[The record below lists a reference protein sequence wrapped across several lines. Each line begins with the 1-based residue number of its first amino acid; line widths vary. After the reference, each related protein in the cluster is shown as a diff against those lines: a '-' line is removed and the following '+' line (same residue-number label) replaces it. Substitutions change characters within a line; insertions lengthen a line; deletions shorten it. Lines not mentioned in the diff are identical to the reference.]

1 MMYWRQ
7 SLQPRKDINFNVLL
21 SLVIIVMS
29 FFTSPFYS
37 LAQKD
42 TLHLPSIRVV
52 NGSIPIPFVSVI
64 NMTTS
69 KSVISDADGFV
80 ILQTFTTGDTLLLR
94 SMGYEDVII
103 IYGQQR
109 GQKIGMEES
118 PISLKE
124 VQITSNVVPDVGS
137 TEGLKSLGVES
148 IGKGV
153 APGNTAELLQ
163 KSGQVH
169 VQQSQQGGGSPVL
182 RGFEAN
188 RVLLV
193 IDGVRMNNA
202 IYRSGHLQNAIT
214 IDPNSL
220 EKVQVILGPSSVRF
234 GSDALGGVVHFTTL
248 KPRFRSKHSEYNS
261 SALVSTQYKSVNNSV
276 NIHGTAEAGG
286 ERWASVVAMSSS
298 SFGDLKMG
306 KWRVHGDP
314 LWGGIYSYVDRRN
327 GVDSIVENSN
337 PSIQTP
343 SGYSQKD
350 FLHKLRLG
358 IPGGAIETNFQYSIS
373 SDIPRLDKLNDIS
386 ASGLKWAEW
395 NYGPQERLM
404 TAVSWEQYLGIPG
417 SLHTTFAYQNISES
431 RKKRQ
436 FGDALK
442 EIQEELVDVISLS
455 SVWVSSPFRGD
466 GWKFEAGIDGQW
478 NDVTSVVRAE
488 DFSGITVVDSGFG
501 DSLLT
506 RYPNAGSDM
515 LSWASFAS
523 AKRNS
528 GENIYHVG
536 IRYSHSAINASYIP
550 TSALELPFDEIHSSH
565 GALTGS
571 IAAEVPLSLNIKTT
585 TSLSSGFRHPNIDDA
600 AKIRE
605 KGGYVLIPN
614 DSLRAEYIYSFDESV
629 SWDITP
635 RLSVNSAVFLS
646 LWADMISPVA
656 ATLNNE
662 SQLFIDGEYA
672 TIQRNEN
679 LGNAII
685 KGARF
690 EINAQILKNL
700 NFHGV
705 ANFTKGTRL
714 ISQAPISHI
723 PPMFG
728 RTSIE
733 FYKKDWSIEGFV
745 LFNGVKNIEDYG
757 PGGTDNPQEA
767 LLAGTPSWWTLNIE
781 SHFEIYKNIRA
792 QVGLTNLLDMHYK
805 TFSSGIS
812 APGRG
817 AFIAIHATL

>member
-1 MMYWRQ
+1 MTYLRQ
-7 SLQPRKDINFNVLL
+7 FLQPKKQATIFL
-21 SLVIIVMS
+21 SLVIIVTS
-29 FFTSPFYS
+29 IFTSSFS
-37 LAQKD
+37 SFAQHD
-42 TLHLPSIRVV
+42 TLRLRGIRVV
-52 NGSIPIPFVSVI
+52 NGLIPIPFVAAI
-64 NMTTS
+64 NLNTLE
-69 KSVISDADGFV
+69 SVISDVDGYL
-80 ILQTFTTGDTLLLR
+80 ILPSSSDGDTLLLR
-94 SMGYEDVII
+94 SMGYEDIRIVH
-103 IYGQQR
+103 GQE
-109 GQKIGMEES
+109 IGENIAMEES
-118 PISLKE
+118 PVSLDE
-124 VQITSNVVPDVGS
+124 VQITSNIVPDVG
-137 TEGLKSLGVES
+137 TTQGLKSLGIAS

-163 KSGQVH
+163 KSGQIH

-248 KPRFRSKHSEYNS
+248 RPRFRSKNSEYNS

-286 ERWASVVAMSSS
+286 ERWATVVALSSS
-298 SFGDLKMG
+298 HFGDLKMG
-306 KWRVHGDP
+306 EWRAHGDS
-314 LWGGIYSYVDRRN
+314 LWGGIYTQVASVN
-327 GVDSIVENSN
+327 GVDSIVENLK
-337 PSIQTP
+337 PSVQIP

-350 FLHKLRLG
+350 FLHKVRVG

-373 SDIPRLDKLNDIS
+373 SDIPRLDKLNDTS

-395 NYGPQERLM
+395 SYGPQQRLM
-404 TAVSWEQYLGIPG
+404 AAVSWEQYLGIPG
-417 SLHTTFAYQNISES
+417 SLHTTFAYQNITES

-436 FGDALK
+436 FGAALR
-442 EIQEELVDVISLS
+442 EIQEEFVDVISLS

-466 GWKFEAGIDGQW
+466 GWKFETGVDGQW
-478 NDVTSVVRAE
+478 NDVTSLVRTEVPSEILVA
-488 DFSGITVVDSGFG
+488 DSGFEG
-501 DSLLT
+501 ALLT
-506 RYPNAGSDM
+506 RYPNGGSDM

-523 AKRNS
+523 AKRSS
-528 GENIYHVG
+528 GDNIYHVG
-536 IRYSHSAINASYIP
+536 LRYSHSSINASYTP
-550 TSALELPFDEIHSSH
+550 TSALQLPFDHIHSSN

-571 IAAEVPLSLNIKTT
+571 VAAEVPLSSNTKTT

-600 AKIRE
+600 AKVRE
-605 KGGYVLIPN
+605 KGGFVLIPN

-646 LWADMISPVA
+646 LWADLITPVD

-662 SQLFIDGEYA
+662 SLLFIEGEYA
-672 TIQRNEN
+672 SIQRNEN
-679 LGNAII
+679 VGNAMI
-685 KGARF
+685 KGARL
-690 EINAQILKNL
+690 EIKAQVSRHLD
-700 NFHGV
+700 FHGV
-705 ANFTKGTRL
+705 ANFTKGRRFTSRT
-714 ISQAPISHI
+714 PISHI
-723 PPMFG
+723 PPVFG
-728 RTSIE
+728 RTSLE
-733 FYKKDWSIEGFV
+733 YQKKEWSIEVYV
-745 LFNGVKNIEDYG
+745 LFNGAKNMEDYG
-757 PGGTDNPQEA
+757 PGATDNPQEA
-767 LLAGTPSWWTLNIE
+767 LISGTPSWWTFNIE
-781 SHFEIYKNIRA
+781 SHVEIYKNIHA

-817 AFIAIHATL
+817 AFIAIHASL